1 MGKLLI
7 SLIRFYQ
14 RAISPY
20 LGKRCRFY
28 PTCSVYAIQAL
39 QQHGFFKGLWL
50 TLRRVLRCHPF
61 HPGGVDFVPPVR
73 NFNRSNQIEEALY
86 E

>member
-1 MGKLLI
+1 MQKILI

-20 LGKRCRFY
+20 LGRNCRFY

-39 QQHGFFKGLWL
+39 QQYGLFKGLWL
-50 TLRRVLRCHPF
+50 TLRRVLKCNPF
-61 HPGGVDFVPPVR
+61 HPGGIDHVPPVH
-73 NFNRSNQIEEALY
+73 
-86 E
+86 